1 MSNTL
6 ADPANPSP
14 KDWELL
20 AKRLIVCMDK
30 GIRIE
35 QESGHR
41 WIVEHSDADR
51 CAHILDDKTQGTAE
65 NWDNMKNK
73 KHYGSYTDALDFIDA
88 RLAEKKHESLVET
101 FDRGIDYFDDLSNIF
116 GEGTQ

>member
-20 AKRLIVCMDK
+20 AKRLIVCMNM

-35 QESGHR
+35 QDSGHR
-41 WIVEHSDADR
+41 WIIEHFDADH
-51 CAHILDDKTQGTAE
+51 CLNLFGDSSQQSEFEHANLTTT
-65 NWDNMKNK
+65 